1 MRLALDSVAT
11 STLVNT
17 AMLVSIGYDPALA
30 ADRFELTTGSG
41 VEFAPRIV
49 VSKINESNN

>member
-1 MRLALDSVAT
+1 
-11 STLVNT
+11 
-17 AMLVSIGYDPALA
+17 MLVSIGYDPALA